1 MFIVPYIYIKKES
14 IYPIHIFHI
23 FLNQGIL
30 FLQMNW
36 DEIDDFCDENEI
48 YFSKKTIRDSYC
60 YLEVDSTKTNLKNF
74 YSYID
79 NSQAECWRRF
89 ILTGNTNENYLHIN
103 DTNPEFIQQVL
114 KNILDLNIE

>member
-1 MFIVPYIYIKKES
+1 MFVVPYIYLKKES

-36 DEIDDFCDENEI
+36 DEIDDFCNENEI
-48 YFSKKTIRDSYC
+48 YFSKKTINKEYC
-60 YLEVDSTKTNLKNF
+60 YLEVDSIKTNLKNF
-74 YSYID
+74 YSFID

-89 ILTGNTNENYLHIN
+89 ILTGNANENYLHIN

-114 KNILDLNIE
+114 KNILELNIE